1 LQALS
6 ERLAAQLRVRHAE
19 DPTGRKQRSGHDG
32 GVATRRFRATPG
44 LHKFFNVALTTRA
57 MAIEREKALDAR
69 CNDYDTNPIEL
80 QRPLVRL
87 VTPLT
92 AAGH

>member
-1 LQALS
+1 MPKIPLVENNVVGTTVGWRRAGS
-6 ERLAAQLRVRHAE
+6 GPHPAC
-19 DPTGRKQRSGHDG
+19 TSFSTSRS
-32 GVATRRFRATPG
+32 R
-44 LHKFFNVALTTRA
+44 RA

-80 QRPLVRL
+80 QPPLVRL

>member
-1 LQALS
+1 
-6 ERLAAQLRVRHAE
+6 
-19 DPTGRKQRSGHDG
+19 
-32 GVATRRFRATPG
+32 
-44 LHKFFNVALTTRA
+44 

-80 QRPLVRL
+80 QRPLVRIE
-87 VTPLT
+87 TPLT